1 MEYLN
6 GVLILS
12 SADHLYYLCSNSYY
26 NYMYDAGKDGWS
38 EWRGSIGL
46 SSNCQQDNLYFFSLS
61 PLCIFLFQWL
71 THLIQFISIQ
81 YFLVSIILDHK
92 SRMIY
97 IQSVQTKLM
106 LGSTTQIK
114 WQQLKRSINFPF
126 LITRISCISWFP
138 KKLIPLLCETLKLCL
153 HDNEAI
159 PWDAWL
165 QNILLQRWIIK
176 LQQKKLS
183 SGILYPSKPLA
194 LRLQFIVHSSRPGIS
209 FSALQWLGRVAG
221 QLYVD
226 D

>member
-1 MEYLN
+1 
-6 GVLILS
+6 
-12 SADHLYYLCSNSYY
+12 
-26 NYMYDAGKDGWS
+26 MYDAGKDGWS

-46 SSNCQQDNLYFFSLS
+46 SSNCQQDNLYFFPLS

-81 YFLVSIILDHK
+81 YFLVSITLDHK

-106 LGSTTQIK
+106 LQVAGSTTQIK
-114 WQQLKRSINFPF
+114 WQQLKRSINFLF

-153 HDNEAI
+153 HDNKAI

-176 LQQKKLS
+176 LQQKLS

-194 LRLQFIVHSSRPGIS
+194 LRLQFIVHSSQAS
-209 FSALQWLGRVAG
+209 VSLHFSGLAE
-221 QLYVD
+221 
-226 D
+226 

>member
-1 MEYLN
+1 M
-6 GVLILS
+6 LIIYIIYVVTHIIITCMMQERMVDLS
-12 SADHLYYLCSNSYY
+12 EEALLDYHQIVSKTIC
-26 NYMYDAGKDGWS
+26 
-38 EWRGSIGL
+38 I
-46 SSNCQQDNLYFFSLS
+46 FFSLS

-81 YFLVSIILDHK
+81 YFLVSITLDHK

-159 PWDAWL
+159 PWDA
-165 QNILLQRWIIK
+165 
-176 LQQKKLS
+176 
-183 SGILYPSKPLA
+183 
-194 LRLQFIVHSSRPGIS
+194 
-209 FSALQWLGRVAG
+209 
-221 QLYVD
+221 
-226 D
+226 